1 MRASMN
7 TDCPKGNRALCC
19 IAFCTLYQQR
29 KKELPNAQTI
39 QMQKLSLLLRFRLG
53 LLCHQ

>member
-1 MRASMN
+1 MLLVPKERAFW
-7 TDCPKGNRALCC
+7 R

-39 QMQKLSLLLRFRLG
+39 QMQTLSLSLPHCRLG
-53 LLCHQ
+53 PRCHQ